1 MKSIVLTLLVVF
13 GFVQIADPA
22 IHQQTDAAYATANLI
37 EPAPQQSGSTPA
49 GFIPVQGSGLSA
61 KIEIAIKQASG
72 QARAANAQAKFWT
85 AWAFDVRPGV
95 AVDYEWRGKNSKSMS
110 WDGFNVSFDRNVETR
125 NLGVFLLHE
134 PGVGGIGRVEVY
146 NLDRQ
151 RNYDGLPVFWLGRA
165 GNDESLNTLRQ
176 LVETS
181 QNKKAGEHGVVAI
194 ALHNDSRVGG
204 MLKQFV
210 GNLTGKDLRN
220 SAVFWLGQIGGE
232 TPFLSELVLADKE
245 NVEVRK
251 QAAFAIGVSKDSG
264 ALAALQS
271 LFQGVTDREVK
282 KQLVFAVSINQSQDE
297 ALNYLINLAT
307 NERDV
312 EVKKQAIF
320 WLGQKA
326 GERSLKVLGDAVNSN
341 DANTEV
347 QKQAVF
353 AISQRPKD
361 EAVPL
366 LINIAKT
373 HAKAE
378 VRKQAIFWLGQ
389 TGDERAVAFFKELLS
404 Q

>member
-1 MKSIVLTLLVVF
+1 MKSIILTSMIIF

-22 IHQQTDAAYATANLI
+22 IHGKPGATYAAASTLA
-37 EPAPQQSGSTPA
+37 PGPQQSGSIPA
-49 GFIPVQGSGLSA
+49 GFIPVQGAGLSA
-61 KIEIAIKQASG
+61 KIEAAAKQARG
-72 QARAANAQAKFWT
+72 ANPQAKFWT
-85 AWAFDVRPGV
+85 AWAFDVRPGI
-95 AVDYEWRGKNSKSMS
+95 AVDYEWRSKDGKVRTG
-110 WDGFNVSFDRNVETR
+110 DGFNVSFDHNVETR
-125 NLGVFLLHE
+125 NLGIFLLHE
-134 PGVGGIGRVEVY
+134 PGGSGVGRVEVY
-146 NLDRQ
+146 NLDRP
-151 RNYDGLPVFWLGRA
+151 RDYNGLPVFWLGRA
-165 GNDESLNTLRQ
+165 GNDESLNALRE
-176 LVETS
+176 LVENP
-181 QNKKAGEHGVVAI
+181 QNRKAAEHGVVAI
-194 ALHNDSRVGG
+194 ALHDDSRVGG

-210 GNLTGKDLRN
+210 TNLTGKDVRN

-232 TPFLSELVLADKE
+232 TPFLSDLVLADKE
-245 NVEVRK
+245 NVEVRN
-251 QAAFAIGVSKDSG
+251 QAAFAIGVGKDGG
-264 ALAALQS
+264 ALAALQN
-271 LFQGVTDREVK
+271 LFQAVTNREVK
-282 KQLVFAVSINQSQDE
+282 KQLVFAVSVNQNQDE

-341 DANTEV
+341 DADTEV

-353 AISQRPKD
+353 AIGQRPKE

-366 LINIAKT
+366 LINIART

-389 TGDERAVAFFKELLS
+389 TGDERAVVFFKELLS

>member
-1 MKSIVLTLLVVF
+1 MKHAILTSLVIF
-13 GFVQIADPA
+13 GLAQIADPG
-22 IHQQTDAAYATANLI
+22 IKIGHQNTSAAAVI
-37 EPAPQQSGSTPA
+37 GVVEEVQQHPN
-49 GFIPVQGSGLSA
+49 FIPVQGASLSG
-61 KIEIAIKQASG
+61 KIETAVR
-72 QARAANAQAKFWT
+72 QARAANPQSRFWT

-95 AVDYEWRGKNSKSMS
+95 AVDYEWRSK
-110 WDGFNVSFDRNVETR
+110 DGRIRSDGWNVSFDREVETR

-134 PGVGGIGRVEVY
+134 AGGIARVEVY
-146 NLDRQ
+146 NLDRA
-151 RNYDGLPVFWLGRA
+151 RNYDGHPVFWFGRA
-165 GNDESLNTLRQ
+165 GNDESLNYLRELTESQ
-176 LVETS
+176 
-181 QNKKAGEHGVVAI
+181 QNKKNSEHGVVAI

-210 GNLTGKDLRN
+210 RSLPGKDVRN

-232 TPFLSELVLADKE
+232 TAFLSDLVTSDQE

-251 QAAFAIGVSKDSG
+251 QAAFAIGVSKDSN
-264 ALAALQS
+264 ALSTLQS
-271 LFQGVTDREVK
+271 LFQSVNNREVK
-282 KQLVFAVSINQSQDE
+282 KQLVFAVSIHGNKETGQDE
-297 ALNYLINLAT
+297 AINYLINIAT
-307 NERDV
+307 NEKDT

-326 GERSLKVLGDAVNSN
+326 GDRSLKVLGDTVNSN
-341 DANTEV
+341 DADTEV

-353 AISQRPKD
+353 AISQRSKD
-361 EAVPL
+361 ESVPL

-389 TGDERAVAFFKELLS
+389 TGDERAVTFFKELLS

>member
-1 MKSIVLTLLVVF
+1 MKSIILASLVIL
-13 GFVQIADPA
+13 GLAQIADST
-22 IHQQTDAAYATANLI
+22 IHHETNTAHAASVA
-37 EPAPQQSGSTPA
+37 EPAPQRP
-49 GFIPVQGSGLSA
+49 GFIPVQGASLSA
-61 KIEIAIKQASG
+61 KIETAVKQA
-72 QARAANAQAKFWT
+72 RTANAQSKFWT

-95 AVDYEWRGKNSKSMS
+95 AVDYEWRGKDGKIRSG
-110 WDGFNVSFDRNVETR
+110 DGFNVSFDRNVETP
-125 NLGVFLLHE
+125 NLAVFILHE
-134 PGVGGIGRVEVY
+134 TGSAPTRVEVY

-151 RNYDGLPVFWLGRA
+151 RDYNGHSVFWLGRA
-165 GNDESLNTLRQ
+165 TNDESLNYLRD
-176 LVETS
+176 LVEN
-181 QNKKAGEHGVVAI
+181 QPGKKIGDHGVVAI

-210 GNLTGKDLRN
+210 RGSQNKEVRT
-220 SAVFWLGQIGGE
+220 SSVFWLGQVGGE
-232 TPFLSELVLADKE
+232 TPFLSELVLADQE
-245 NVEVRK
+245 STEVRN
-251 QAAFAIGVSKDSG
+251 QAAFSIGASKDNG

-271 LFQGVTDREVK
+271 LFQGVTNREVK
-282 KQLVFAVSINQSQDE
+282 KQLVFAVSVNENQDE

-307 NERDV
+307 NERDT

-326 GERSLKVLGDAVNSN
+326 GERSLKVLGDTVNSN
-341 DANTEV
+341 DTDAEV

-353 AISQRPKD
+353 AISQRSKD

-389 TGDERAVAFFKELLS
+389 TGDERAVTFFKELLS

>member
-1 MKSIVLTLLVVF
+1 MKHVILTSLILF
-13 GFVQIADPA
+13 GLAQIANPFVTRNA
-22 IHQQTDAAYATANLI
+22 GAAMLSSAAETSIQHPNFL
-37 EPAPQQSGSTPA
+37 
-49 GFIPVQGSGLSA
+49 PVQGTSLAG
-61 KIEIAIKQASG
+61 KIETAVR
-72 QARAANAQAKFWT
+72 QARASNAQARFWT
-85 AWAFDVRPGV
+85 GWAFDVRPGV
-95 AVDYEWRGKNSKSMS
+95 AVDYEWTGKDGKIRSG
-110 WDGFNVSFDRNVETR
+110 DGFNVSFDRNVETR

-134 PGVGGIGRVEVY
+134 AGSVARVEVY
-146 NLDRQ
+146 NLERQ
-151 RNYDGLPVFWLGRA
+151 RSFDGLPVFWCGKT
-165 GNDESLNTLRQ
+165 GNEESLNYLRQ
-176 LVETS
+176 LTET
-181 QNKKAGEHGVVAI
+181 QQTKKNSDHGIVAI
-194 ALHNDSRVGG
+194 ALHDDARVGG
-204 MLKQFV
+204 ILKQFV
-210 GNLTGKDLRN
+210 RSLPGKDARN

-232 TPFLSELVLADKE
+232 TAFLSELVASEQE

-251 QAAFAIGVSKDSG
+251 QAAFAIGVGKDG
-264 ALAALQS
+264 NALSTLQS
-271 LFQGVTDREVK
+271 LFQSVTNREVK
-282 KQLVFAVSINQSQDE
+282 KQLVFAVSVHGNKDGVQDE
-297 ALNYLINLAT
+297 AVNYLIQLAT
-307 NERDV
+307 NEKDV

-326 GERSLKVLGDAVNSN
+326 GERSLKALGDTVNSN
-341 DANTEV
+341 DADTEV